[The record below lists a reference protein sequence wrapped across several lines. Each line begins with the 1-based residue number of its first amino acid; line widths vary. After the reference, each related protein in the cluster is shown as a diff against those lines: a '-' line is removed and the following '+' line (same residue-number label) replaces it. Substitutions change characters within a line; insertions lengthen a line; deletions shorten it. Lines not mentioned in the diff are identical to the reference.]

1 MPSIQEKEL
10 YPRPPQESAESSSTT
25 VGVSTGVEQGS
36 PLPQEIPGASEIRP
50 IPEQKQ
56 PGVSA
61 STARPIPAPPTA
73 VATAPAPKTSTRKEI
88 EDVLSDGL
96 SALYQSMTPDEQRKF
111 RAAGEVAAATIEE
124 LLTTFKATA
133 RKVLDIIR
141 SWLAMIPRVNT
152 FFLEQESKLKADKIL
167 SVQRRLKKEHK
178 LKSLHQ

>member
-1 MPSIQEKEL
+1 MPSTQEKEL
-10 YPRPPQESAESSSTT
+10 YPRPSQESEETSATT
-25 VGVSTGVEQGS
+25 ASAHAAVEQGS
-36 PLPQEIPGASEIRP
+36 PLPQEIPTASEIRP

-56 PGVSA
+56 PGASVST
-61 STARPIPAPPTA
+61 SRPIPASPTA
-73 VATAPAPKTSTRKEI
+73 VAATSAPKTSTRKEI

-124 LLTTFKATA
+124 LLITFKATA

-141 SWLAMIPRVNT
+141 SWLAMIPRVNA